1 MDDEEYYLQLIKGTY
16 NYAKNSICQR
26 LTRIN
31 FNADLFKLEETVSEN
46 GEPYLVV
53 SYDSKA
59 YLIIR
64 PYRRS
69 YRNLAGQLCCRGSI
83 TIKRK
88 DDAAWYN
95 KDYKTVIVS
104 VNEHMGW
111 EVDKKEYDTDTFL
124 DHFLPVMN
132 QQTCEIIKN
141 DLSTLDISSID
152 DILFDTMN
160 QRYVLN
166 VDFLNGLNPKADDCR
181 EDLFLCKYMSLDT
194 FLCIAQSNS
203 MRLNSV
209 VSMNDSS
216 ESFFLG
222 DYLCNAYDDV
232 RRKNIDFDFY
242 QKYPDAL
249 RYSKLIEHKNYLIMS
264 LTKRIDD
271 AMMWRLYGDN
281 GRGVCLCF
289 SVPTDQ
295 VKPII
300 YISEKNEK
308 LNSLK
313 NIVSRWEDQNIN
325 VTFDAIDKY
334 MFFTKSLQFE
344 YEDEYRILKVCADDD
359 LKIAKYGN
367 LISFYNDFK
376 ISDLAIKPTSLYI
389 GSNLPNRDVNYPL
402 LVDIAKR
409 LLHVSAV
416 NNSSVDQLRV

>member
-1 MDDEEYYLQLIKGTY
+1 MDENEYYLQLIKETY
-16 NYAKNSICQR
+16 DNVKNCVCQR

-31 FNADLFKLEETVSEN
+31 FNADLFKLEENASGN

-69 YRNLAGQLCCRGSI
+69 YRNLSGQLCLRTSI
-83 TIKRK
+83 SLIRK

-95 KDYKTVIVS
+95 KEYKTVTVS
-104 VNEHMGW
+104 VNENMVW
-111 EVDKKEYDTDTFL
+111 KVDKKEYDTDTFL
-124 DHFLPVMN
+124 NHFLPVMDE
-132 QQTCEIIKN
+132 QVCEIIKN
-141 DLSTLDISSID
+141 DLSTLDFSID

-166 VDFLNGLNPKADDCR
+166 VDFLDFLNPKTDYKGP
-181 EDLFLCKYMSLDT
+181 ELVLCKYMSLDT

-203 MRLNSV
+203 IRLNSV

-249 RYSKLIEHKNYLIMS
+249 RFSKIIEHKNYLIMS
-264 LTKRIDD
+264 LTNRIDD

-289 SVPTDQ
+289 RVPTDL

-313 NIVSRWEDQNIN
+313 NIVSRWRDKNIN
-325 VTFDAIDKY
+325 VTFGAIDKY

-367 LISFYNDFK
+367 LISFYNDYK
-376 ISDLAIKPTSLYI
+376 ISELAIKPASLYI

-409 LLHVSAV
+409 LLHVFAV

>member
-1 MDDEEYYLQLIKGTY
+1 MKLFFILSCSLNLSYSKSRLLYLLLSPGFL
-16 NYAKNSICQR
+16 AK
-26 LTRIN
+26 
-31 FNADLFKLEETVSEN
+31 
-46 GEPYLVV
+46 
-53 SYDSKA
+53 
-59 YLIIR
+59 II
-64 PYRRS
+64 
-69 YRNLAGQLCCRGSI
+69 
-83 TIKRK
+83 
-88 DDAAWYN
+88 
-95 KDYKTVIVS
+95 
-104 VNEHMGW
+104 
-111 EVDKKEYDTDTFL
+111 
-124 DHFLPVMN
+124 
-132 QQTCEIIKN
+132 
-141 DLSTLDISSID
+141 LSTLDISSID

-166 VDFLNGLNPKADDCR
+166 VDFLNGLNPKADDSG
-181 EDLFLCKYMSLDT
+181 EELFLCKYMSLDT

-203 MRLNSV
+203 IRLNSV

-232 RRKNIDFDFY
+232 RSKNIDFDFY

-264 LTKRIDD
+264 LTNRIDD

-289 SVPTDQ
+289 SVPTDL

-325 VTFDAIDKY
+325 VTFGTIDKY

-367 LISFYNDFK
+367 LISFYNDYK
-376 ISDLAIKPTSLYI
+376 ISDLAIKPTSLYV